1 MPRLRPCFRGVR
13 DSRPPRRLPVV
24 REHEPE
30 QAALESWDGRCGLRS
45 RPKPNAVE
53 WIWWLRRR
61 RRCVRLPRRHD
72 ELTAAV
78 PLFQF
83 PRGRGVSTAGRLDAI
98 VERARNL
105 LFRALGPLPRGR
117 LRSEVM
123 PVAVQLF
130 RQSCYT
136 SLAAALPAGAC
147 LGHTAHSKQG
157 AALIDAQPCP
167 RDKFHAA
174 ALPQLDRAVPSHRK
188 SHVFTRR
195 SKGHH
200 RQGDEHGEG

>member
-1 MPRLRPCFRGVR
+1 MPRLRPCLRGVR
-13 DSRPPRRLPVV
+13 DSRSPRRLPVV

-45 RPKPNAVE
+45 RPKPVAVE

-61 RRCVRLPRRHD
+61 RRCLRLPRRHD

-98 VERARNL
+98 VERAQSSPCA
-105 LFRALGPLPRGR
+105 RAPARGR
-117 LRSEVM
+117 LRPEVI
-123 PVAVQLF
+123 PLAVRLF

-136 SLAAALPAGAC
+136 SLAAGLPAGAC
-147 LGHTAHSKQG
+147 LGHTAHSRQG
-157 AALIDAQPCP
+157 AAPIDAQPCP

-174 ALPQLDRAVPSHRK
+174 ALPQLNRAVPSHRK

-195 SKGHH
+195 SKGRH